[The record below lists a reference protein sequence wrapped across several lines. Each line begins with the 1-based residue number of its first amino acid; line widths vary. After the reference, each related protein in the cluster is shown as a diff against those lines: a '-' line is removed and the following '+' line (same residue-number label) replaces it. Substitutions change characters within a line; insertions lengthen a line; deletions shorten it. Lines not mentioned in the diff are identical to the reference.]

1 MHRGITIADLSD
13 EITSVKS
20 HDEILQLIQEIEELE
35 QRIQQDDFVEFE
47 AVPDTS
53 TIHDFGEVPS
63 DGTTGIPLD
72 DSIKQRRKLAVK
84 KGLLHHRRS
93 LDKEVS
99 GRDRL
104 EAFLHPEPVRNVFVL
119 RLTKGGELVGF
130 NLKKPK
136 QPREKISIKT
146 MFKRKTQTGEP
157 AKTAEPVK
165 GIKGKLLAIPSRIR
179 LKGTGERSSPVAG
192 AISKIKGIFS
202 RK

>member
-1 MHRGITIADLSD
+1 M
-13 EITSVKS
+13 VKS

-47 AVPDTS
+47 AVPETS
-53 TIHDFGEVPS
+53 KMDDFGEIPS
-63 DGTTGIPLD
+63 DAATGIPLD
-72 DSIKQRRKLAVK
+72 VSIKPDRKLSAK

-93 LDKEVS
+93 LEKELS

-119 RLTKGGELVGF
+119 RLSEGGELVGF
-130 NLKKPK
+130 DLKKPK
-136 QPREKISIKT
+136 PPHEKFSIKT
-146 MFKRKTQTGEP
+146 MFKPKPKTGKS
-157 AKTAEPVK
+157 AVAAEPVK
-165 GIKGKLLAIPSRIR
+165 GIKGKVLGITALFRR
-179 LKGTGERSSPVAG
+179 KGTGEGRSPASG

>member
-1 MHRGITIADLSD
+1 VHRGIPIADLSD

-53 TIHDFGEVPS
+53 TIHGFGEVPS
-63 DGTTGIPLD
+63 ERVTGIPLD
-72 DSIKQRRKLAVK
+72 DSIKIRRKLSVK
-84 KGLLHHRRS
+84 KGLLHRRRS
-93 LDKEVS
+93 LDTELS

-119 RLTKGGELVGF
+119 RLNAGGELVGF
-130 NLKKPK
+130 DLKKPN
-136 QPREKISIKT
+136 PPHEKFNIKT
-146 MFKRKTQTGEP
+146 MFKRKPKTGNS
-157 AKTAEPVK
+157 AVGANSAK
-165 GIKGKLLAIPSRIR
+165 GIKGKLVGITSLFRR
-179 LKGTGERSSPVAG
+179 KGISEGSSPAAG